1 MQTDGAKRESP
12 VTRVVFEG
20 LVVGIAG
27 LLVALAANALSPRGL
42 VLTRNYFPE
51 TAVVRDLVTGAA
63 PARGTSNPAAD
74 AASAQSPAAQRL
86 VANGLQPINGDTA
99 ARLANDPRCQ
109 QQLIVFIDAR
119 DEEHFLAGH
128 VPGAFEFDRYH
139 PEKYLMDVLS
149 VCQTAE
155 QIVVYCNGGDCEDS
169 QYAAITLRDAGVANQ
184 KLMVY
189 LGGIKEWEARGLPVE
204 IGQRQSG
211 KLRGATK

>member
-1 MQTDGAKRESP
+1 MQTDSAKRESP
-12 VTRVVFEG
+12 VTRIVFEG
-20 LVVGIAG
+20 LVVGIVG
-27 LLVALAANALSPRGL
+27 LLIALAANAFSPRGL

-51 TAVVRDLVTGAA
+51 TTVVRDLGIDAVST
-63 PARGTSNPAAD
+63 RGTNIPAVN
-74 AASAQSPAAQRL
+74 AASTQSLAAQRL
-86 VANGLQPINGDTA
+86 VAKGLQPIDGDTA

>member
-1 MQTDGAKRESP
+1 MQTGGAKRESP
-12 VTRVVFEG
+12 VTHVVFEG
-20 LVVGIAG
+20 LVVGIVG
-27 LLVALAANALSPRGL
+27 LLIALAANAFSPRGL

-51 TAVVRDLVTGAA
+51 TTVVRDLGMDAA
-63 PARGTSNPAAD
+63 STRGTNSPAAN
-74 AASAQSPAAQRL
+74 AASAQTPAAQRL
-86 VANGLQPINGDTA
+86 VANGLQPIDGDTA
-99 ARLANDPRCQ
+99 ARLASDPRCQ

-149 VCQTAE
+149 ACQTAE

-169 QYAAITLRDAGVANQ
+169 EYAAITLRDAGVANQ

-189 LGGIKEWEARGLPVE
+189 LGGIMEWEARGLPVE